1 MSILFKTILMK
12 INKISPQNNNFL
24 KIIENID
31 KYPKKLY
38 FIGKLPNNRQ
48 PTIAIV
54 GSRKPT
60 PYGKEVTYQF
70 AYDLAKR
77 GVIIVSGLALGID
90 SIAHKAAID
99 AGGITIAIL
108 ASGLNTIYPANNK
121 QLANLI
127 VEKGGAIITEYEP
140 EIEPHAYRFLER
152 NRIISGLSDAV
163 LVTEAMAR
171 SGTLSTV
178 AHALNQGKEIFA
190 VPGSINS
197 PLSVGCNN
205 LIKQGA
211 TLVTSYEDIMVNTYP
226 QMQFSIDNAPLGNNE
241 IQEKIITLIKSG
253 IRDGDE
259 LSSLTDCE
267 ISDFLQNM
275 TEMEILGIIKPIGGN
290 RWILK

>member
-1 MSILFKTILMK
+1 MK
-12 INKISPQNNNFL
+12 INKISPQSNNFL

-31 KYPKKLY
+31 KKPERLY
-38 FIGKLPNNRQ
+38 FIGKF
-48 PTIAIV
+48 PTDRPPVIAIV

-60 PYGKEVTYQF
+60 SYGKEITYRF

-77 GVIIVSGLALGID
+77 GIIIISGLALGID
-90 SIAHKAAID
+90 SIAHRAAID

-108 ASGLNTIYPANNK
+108 ASGLDKIYPASNK

-127 VEKGGAIITEYEP
+127 IEKGGAIVSEYEP
-140 EIEPHAYRFLER
+140 GVEPRDYRFLER
-152 NRIISGLSDAV
+152 NRIVSGLSDAV
-163 LVTEAMAR
+163 LVTEAAVR

-178 AHALNQGKEIFA
+178 SHALNQGKEIFA
-190 VPGSINS
+190 VPGNITS

-211 TLVTSYEDIMVNTYP
+211 TLVTSYEDI
-226 QMQFSIDNAPLGNNE
+226 IENAYLQLEIPTINLPLGNNR
-241 IQEKIITLIKSG
+241 IQEKIIQLIESG

-259 LSSLTDCE
+259 LKSLIDCE
-267 ISDFLQNM
+267 IGDFLQNM